1 MANGI
6 EKIDNAQVYQPAN
19 TLYSRTFIALL
30 IAQFFAAF
38 NDQAIHASA
47 MFFAINKSI
56 LNEAQAISLMPIL
69 FYAPWAIFC
78 TLAGYL
84 ADRYSKQSSLIFWKM
99 AELLITAIALLGFW
113 LGNQDYDEGP
123 WIVLSTVFLMGLHS
137 AFFVPAKYGIM
148 PEILKSHLLSKGNGM
163 LESLSFLAVILGTVF
178 GGVLSYH
185 FKGQEYWIGIILFI
199 LAAIGAIA
207 SLWIEKIPAANPD
220 RKFPPYLYQP
230 VYANLKEMFR
240 SRPLAIAVIG
250 IAFFTFI
257 VAFSR
262 ATIYMHGE
270 SQLPRWSEQ
279 ETSVIVGM
287 VALGIGF
294 GSPLVGYLSGG
305 KIEMG
310 LIPIGIIG
318 MVFGL
323 IGEALFLDHL
333 GFLISFIITTGFFT
347 GFYVVPLFT
356 LLQDRAPKSSKGDV
370 IATSNLI
377 NVTGAILA
385 SFLFF
390 IIVKVAHLSGVCPEI
405 QLYKITE
412 GNLKSIQ
419 LNHGRP
425 ISYELSITT
434 IDGNK
439 TETSFKISPTTV
451 IDKFSED
458 VVVGA
463 AIVEKSYR
471 LGGVEHRKLYE
482 QNESQ
487 PTMFDNHFLPRY
499 LFLVAAF
506 FTLATLIIIRIR
518 MPDLFLRT
526 ILWGFFFSKY
536 ILRAHGLHNL
546 KSHGPVLIVHEG
558 NNLEDS
564 YLILSATDRTPRNL
578 FHANSS
584 GENIPALINRLAKK
598 HSLAWLN
605 SNEYSPEELTKIL
618 ARSRK
623 NIAKQH
629 AISLSLNGP
638 WINGILEM
646 INELNIPV
654 VPVLISRELNP
665 TTKVNNLVYV
675 NFGKEINSKVNL
687 ESLVLAC
694 REIKTPINGETP
706 KA

>member
-30 IAQFFAAF
+30 IAQFLAAF

-99 AELLITAIALLGFW
+99 AELLITAIALLGFL
-113 LGNQDYDEGP
+113 LGNLDYDEGP

-148 PEILKSHLLSKGNGM
+148 PEILRSHLLSKGNGL

-199 LAAIGAIA
+199 LAAIGSIA

-333 GFLISFIITTGFFT
+333 GFLISSIITTGFFT

-390 IIVKVAHLSGVCPEI
+390 IIVKMAHLSGVCPEI

-419 LNHGRP
+419 LSQGRP
-425 ISYELSITT
+425 ISYELSIAT

-439 TETSFKISPTTV
+439 SETSFKISSTTV
-451 IDKFSED
+451 IDKFSEA

-487 PTMFDNHFLPRY
+487 PAMFDNHFLPRY

-506 FTLATLIIIRIR
+506 FTLATLVVIRIR

-578 FHANSS
+578 FHSNSS

-605 SNEYSPEELTKIL
+605 SDECSPEELREIIAK
-618 ARSRK
+618 SCK

-638 WINGILEM
+638 WITGIIEI

-665 TTKVNNLVYV
+665 TTKAKKLLYV

-694 REIKTPINGETP
+694 REIKTPVNGAIPT
-706 KA
+706 A

>member
-1 MANGI
+1 MATGFN
-6 EKIDNAQVYQPAN
+6 KIDMAKTYEPAN

-30 IAQFFAAF
+30 VAQFLAAF

-47 MFFAINKSI
+47 MFFAINKST

-84 ADRYSKQSSLIFWKM
+84 ADRYSKQSSLIFWKI
-99 AELLITAIALLGFW
+99 AEVLITAIALLGFW
-113 LGNQDYDEGP
+113 LGTQDYDSGP
-123 WIVLSTVFLMGLHS
+123 WIVLSTVFLMGMHS

-148 PEILKSHLLSKGNGM
+148 PEILKSHMLSKGNGL
-163 LESLSFLAVILGTVF
+163 LESLSFLAVIMGTVF

-185 FKGQEYWIGIILFI
+185 FKGQEYWIGILLCI
-199 LAAIGAIA
+199 LAMIGAIA
-207 SLWIEKIPAANPD
+207 SFWIEKIPAANPS

-270 SQLPRWSEQ
+270 SQLPRWTEE

-310 LIPIGIIG
+310 LIPIGITG
-318 MVFGL
+318 MIIGL
-323 IGEALFLDHL
+323 IGEALLLDHL
-333 GFLISFIITTGFFT
+333 NFLIAFIITTGFFT

-390 IIVKVAHLSGVCPEI
+390 VIVKLAHLSGVCPEI
-405 QLYKITE
+405 HLTKITE
-412 GNLKSIQ
+412 GKLESIQ
-419 LNHGRP
+419 LDHGRP
-425 ISYELSITT
+425 ISYGLSFTNA
-434 IDGNK
+434 DGNK
-439 TETSFKISPTTV
+439 TETSFKTSPKTA
-451 IDKFSED
+451 IDNFSEN

-463 AIVEKSYR
+463 VIVEKSYR
-471 LGGVEHRKLYE
+471 LGGVEHRRLYE

-487 PTMFDNHFLPRY
+487 TPMFDNHFLPRY

-506 FTLATLIIIRIR
+506 FTLATLVIIRIR

-536 ILRAHGLHNL
+536 SLRAHGLHNL

-558 NNLEDS
+558 NSLENT
-564 YLILSATDRTPRNL
+564 YLILSAIDRTPRNL
-578 FHANSS
+578 FNAKLDA
-584 GENIPALINRLAKK
+584 ENIPSFINRLAKK

-605 SNEYSPEELTKIL
+605 SNECTPEELNLII
-618 ARSRK
+618 ARIRK
-623 NIAKQH
+623 NIGKQH

-638 WINGILEM
+638 WLPGILDL
-646 INELNIPV
+646 INELKIPV
-654 VPVLISRELNP
+654 VPVFISRAPNP
-665 TTKVNNLVYV
+665 TTKASNIVYV
-675 NFGKEINSKVNL
+675 NFGQEINSIVDL
-687 ESLVLAC
+687 ESLAKAC
-694 REIKTPINGETP
+694 REIKAPVNGETP
-706 KA
+706 AV

>member
-6 EKIDNAQVYQPAN
+6 DKIEMAQKYQPSN

-30 IAQFFAAF
+30 IAQFLAAF

-47 MFFAINKSI
+47 MFFAINKST

-84 ADRYSKQSSLIFWKM
+84 ADRFSKQSSLIFWKI
-99 AELLITAIALLGFW
+99 AEVFITAIALLGFW
-113 LGNQDYDEGP
+113 LGTQDYDSGP
-123 WIVLSTVFLMGLHS
+123 WIVLSTVFLMGMHS
-137 AFFVPAKYGIM
+137 AFFVPAKYGVM
-148 PEILKSHLLSKGNGM
+148 PEILKSHMLSKGNGL
-163 LESLSFLAVILGTVF
+163 LESLSFLAVIMGTVF

-185 FKGQEYWIGIILFI
+185 FKGQEYWIGIILCS
-199 LAAIGAIA
+199 LAVIGAIA
-207 SLWIEKIPAANPD
+207 SFWIEKIPAANPD

-240 SRPLAIAVIG
+240 SKPLAIAVIG

-270 SQLPRWSEQ
+270 SQLPRWTEQ

-310 LIPIGIIG
+310 LIPIGLIGMIIG
-318 MVFGL
+318 L
-323 IGEALFLDHL
+323 ISEALLLGHL
-333 GFLISFIITTGFFT
+333 NFLIAFIITTGFFT

-390 IIVKVAHLSGVCPEI
+390 VIVKIAHVTGVCPEI
-405 QLYKITE
+405 KMTENGKGTLQSLQLK
-412 GNLKSIQ
+412 N
-419 LNHGRP
+419 GRP
-425 ISYELSITT
+425 VSYSIAVNSSDNLQE
-434 IDGNK
+434 IRDV
-439 TETSFKISPTTV
+439 KISEKLV
-451 IDKFSED
+451 IDNFSED
-458 VVVGA
+458 VIEKAKV
-463 AIVEKSYR
+463 IEKSYFH
-471 LGGVEHRKLYE
+471 GTVEHRRLYE
-482 QNESQ
+482 QSEVI
-487 PTMFDNHFLPRY
+487 PIVHDNHLLPRY
-499 LFLVAAF
+499 LFLIAAF
-506 FTLATLIIIRIR
+506 FTFLTLVILKTR

-526 ILWGFFFSKY
+526 VLWGYFFPKFS
-536 ILRAHGLHNL
+536 LRAHGLHNL
-546 KSHGPVLIVHEG
+546 KSHGPVVLVHTG

-564 YLILSATDRTPRNL
+564 FLILSTTDRTARNL
-578 FHANSS
+578 FKSDSS
-584 GENIPALINRLAKK
+584 QEQIPTLIKQMAKNQGLSWGTQHNDEEPNIDKAVAKV
-598 HSLAWLN
+598 
-605 SNEYSPEELTKIL
+605 
-618 ARSRK
+618 RK
-623 NIAKQH
+623 NLQKGH
-629 AISLSLNGP
+629 AVSLSLNGP
-638 WINGILEM
+638 WINGVLEIVHTLGVPIVP
-646 INELNIPV
+646 INIVRLQSQTTNI
-654 VPVLISRELNP
+654 
-665 TTKVNNLVYV
+665 VYV
-675 NFGKEINSKVNL
+675 NFGKEISTKVDKDF
-687 ESLVLAC
+687 LVNAC
-694 REIKTPINGETP
+694 SEIKAPAFNGEIPTV
-706 KA
+706 

>member
-1 MANGI
+1 MATGFN
-6 EKIDNAQVYQPAN
+6 KIDMAKTYEPAN

-30 IAQFFAAF
+30 VAQFLAAF

-47 MFFAINKSI
+47 MFFAINKST

-84 ADRYSKQSSLIFWKM
+84 ADRYSKQSSLIFWKI
-99 AELLITAIALLGFW
+99 AEVLITAIALLGFW
-113 LGNQDYDEGP
+113 LGTQDYDSGP
-123 WIVLSTVFLMGLHS
+123 WIVLSTVFLMGMHS

-148 PEILKSHLLSKGNGM
+148 PEILKSHMLSKGNGL
-163 LESLSFLAVILGTVF
+163 LESLSFLAVIMGTVF

-185 FKGQEYWIGIILFI
+185 YKGQEYWIGILLFI
-199 LAAIGAIA
+199 LAMIGAIA
-207 SLWIEKIPAANPD
+207 SFWIEKIPAANPS

-270 SQLPRWSEQ
+270 SQLPRWTEE

-305 KIEMG
+305 KIEIG
-310 LIPIGIIG
+310 LIPIGITG
-318 MVFGL
+318 MIIGL
-323 IGEALFLDHL
+323 IGEALLLDHL
-333 GFLISFIITTGFFT
+333 NFLIAFIITTGFFT

-390 IIVKVAHLSGVCPEI
+390 VIVKVAHLSGVCPEI
-405 QLYKITE
+405 HLTKITE
-412 GNLKSIQ
+412 GKLESIQ
-419 LNHGRP
+419 LDHGRP
-425 ISYELSITT
+425 ISYGLSFTNA
-434 IDGNK
+434 DGNK
-439 TETSFKISPTTV
+439 TETSFKTSPKTA
-451 IDKFSED
+451 IDNFSED
-458 VVVGA
+458 VVIGA
-463 AIVEKSYR
+463 VIVEKSYQ
-471 LGGVEHRKLYE
+471 LGGVEHRRLYE
-482 QNESQ
+482 QNENQ
-487 PTMFDNHFLPRY
+487 TPMFDNHFLPRY

-506 FTLATLIIIRIR
+506 FTLATLVIIRIR

-536 ILRAHGLHNL
+536 SLRAHGLHNL

-558 NNLEDS
+558 NSFEDT
-564 YLILSATDRTPRNL
+564 YLILSAIDRTPRNL
-578 FHANSS
+578 FYAKLDA
-584 GENIPALINRLAKK
+584 ENIPSFINRLAKK

-605 SNEYSPEELTKIL
+605 SNECTPEELNLII
-618 ARSRK
+618 ARTRK
-623 NIAKQH
+623 NIGKKH

-638 WINGILEM
+638 WILGILDL
-646 INELNIPV
+646 INELKIPV
-654 VPVLISRELNP
+654 VPVFISRGTNP
-665 TTKVNNLVYV
+665 TTKASKIVYV
-675 NFGKEINSKVNL
+675 NFGQEINSIVDL
-687 ESLVLAC
+687 ESLAIAC
-694 REIKTPINGETP
+694 REIKAPVNGETP
-706 KA
+706 AV

>member
-30 IAQFFAAF
+30 IAQFLAAF

-148 PEILKSHLLSKGNGM
+148 PEILRSHLLSKGNGL

-199 LAAIGAIA
+199 LAAIGSIA

-333 GFLISFIITTGFFT
+333 GFLISSIITTGFFT

-390 IIVKVAHLSGVCPEI
+390 IIVKMAHLSGVCPEI

-419 LNHGRP
+419 LSQGRP
-425 ISYELSITT
+425 ISYELSIAT

-439 TETSFKISPTTV
+439 SETSFKISSTTV
-451 IDKFSED
+451 IDKFSEA

-487 PTMFDNHFLPRY
+487 PAMFDNHFLPRY

-506 FTLATLIIIRIR
+506 FTLATLVVIRIR

-578 FHANSS
+578 FHSNSS

-605 SNEYSPEELTKIL
+605 SDECSPEELREIIAK
-618 ARSRK
+618 SCK

-638 WINGILEM
+638 WITGIIEI

-665 TTKVNNLVYV
+665 TTKAKKLLYV

-694 REIKTPINGETP
+694 REIKTPVNGAIPT
-706 KA
+706 A